1 MRGFDTGR
9 SGSPRTSTAG
19 EGRHTRFV
27 GSYGSRV
34 GPLVVATRGKLPYGN
49 KNHIKTWTYDV
60 SVLSYRLRGTVP
72 IQ

>member
-19 EGRHTRFV
+19 EGRQPLFV
-27 GSYGSRV
+27 GSYGSRA
-34 GPLVVATRGKLPYGN
+34 GALVVATRGKLPYGS
-49 KNHIKTWTYDV
+49 KNYIKTWTYDV
-60 SVLSYRLRGTVP
+60 SVLSYRLRGTVQ